1 MKKISYRCDWIVF
14 IVVPLRLTYMAVQPN
29 MYRDM
34 VHWWEWS
41 LNLLYLI
48 LFMKPILVI
57 IGHRIQYT
65 LLHFRR
71 QLGVLSFWFALFHT
85 AGIIWLRGWRHID
98 MYLWYSNYL
107 FWWMVAMIGMVLLA
121 LTSNYRS
128 IKTMKYRRKKL
139 QYLAYPVLFMTLLH
153 EALIPRDLRRHGYAQ
168 QLWPVI
174 TLFGVFFLLKTVEY
188 LITTKKIPSLWSYFT
203 QIMHR
208 QLAAKKWNA
217 NRPINGM

>member
-139 QYLAYPVLFMTLLH
+139 QYLAYPVLFMTLL
-153 EALIPRDLRRHGYAQ
+153 
-168 QLWPVI
+168 
-174 TLFGVFFLLKTVEY
+174 GVFFLLKTVEY

-208 QLAAKKWNA
+208 KLAVKKWNA